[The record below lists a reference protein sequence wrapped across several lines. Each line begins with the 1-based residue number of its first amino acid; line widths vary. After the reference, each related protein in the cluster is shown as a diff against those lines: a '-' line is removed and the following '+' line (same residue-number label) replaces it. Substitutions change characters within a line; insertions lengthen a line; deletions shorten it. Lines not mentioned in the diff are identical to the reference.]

1 VIRYVLV
8 FIDDGEVTVI
18 VIAFN
23 PVERAMDGDAAPLA
37 TVTPFT
43 LIVAP
48 AATAVGV
55 RVKLE
60 VGFVT
65 LAVYVR
71 FVDVKGGVNVPD
83 EMTSALRSVVVSSGS
98 TDAVSQLA
106 SGSAAIRYME
116 SLRIPFFL
124 ALRSA
129 RRFKRT
135 SVGLAAVLDNLCFR
149 CPPRETRT
157 GLTS

>member
-1 VIRYVLV
+1 MIRYVLV

-23 PVERAMDGDAAPLA
+23 PVERAMEGDAAPLA

-43 LIVAP
+43 LITAP
-48 AATAVGV
+48 AVVAVGV
-55 RVKLE
+55 TVMAELA
-60 VGFVT
+60 FVT

-71 FVDVKGGVNVPD
+71 FVDVNGGVNVPV

-98 TDAVSQLA
+98 TEVVSQLA

-135 SVGLAAVLDNLCFR
+135 SVGLAAVPDNLR
-149 CPPRETRT
+149 STRR
-157 GLTS
+157 GAIPFALTS